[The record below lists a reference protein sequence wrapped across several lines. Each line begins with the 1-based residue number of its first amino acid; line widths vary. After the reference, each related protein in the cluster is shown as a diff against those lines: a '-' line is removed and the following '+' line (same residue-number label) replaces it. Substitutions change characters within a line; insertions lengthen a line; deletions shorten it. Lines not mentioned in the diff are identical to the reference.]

1 MAGRKEQIAELES
14 EIRRHRQLYYNEQ
27 PELSDAEFDELV
39 DRLEELAP
47 GSEVLAEVGAPAPA
61 GQAGLPTKE
70 HRIPMGS
77 LDKVTEEKLEL
88 WVEKTGPLYLIQEKY
103 DGISL
108 ELEYQEG
115 KLVDAITRGDG
126 FTGEVVTHNAVE
138 FSNISSELPA
148 AFTGSVR
155 GEVILRLSTFEKH
168 FREKGFA
175 NPRNTV
181 SGTARKKHG
190 DRSLNRHFE
199 LFFYDVLSVAREFE
213 TEKEKMAY
221 LGEELGLP
229 VAVSYFD
236 QTVEGLLEIYQLYEG
251 AEEGEGKRF
260 ELDYEIDGLVVR
272 SDSIALQ
279 QELGSRQNK
288 PRYAMAYKIPS
299 AGSPTKL
306 LDVDWSLGLGSRIT
320 PVARLEPVQIAGVTV
335 SNATLHNVDTIAEL
349 DLRIGDTVF
358 VERRGDVIPK
368 VIRFIESGEGEKP
381 APPQDCPSCSGPLTM
396 DGKFL
401 VCPGDECPGKTYGDI
416 LKWINS
422 LEIDSLGEKWVSTLI
437 EAGLLNDPADLYTLS
452 AENLVPLERMGDIL
466 AAKIVQNIDESR
478 GPALERFIA
487 ALNIPGF
494 SRQRARM
501 LIDEGVLTLAQLLE
515 MPAEEIAAV
524 KGFADISADGIV
536 SGLEKRRDLIEKL
549 RGLGVEPLKG
559 EPTEEIDGV
568 LSGKTFCFTGA
579 IQRLDP
585 RTEKRFTRKQLQE
598 MVKANGG
605 RVLKDVNSKLDHL
618 VMANPDSKSSKA
630 KKARQQEVDIL
641 SEEEFF
647 TLIDG

>member
-1 MAGRKEQIAELES
+1 MAEKKKRIASLEKEL
-14 EIRRHRQLYYNEQ
+14 RRHRQLYYNEQ
-27 PELSDAEFDELV
+27 PEISDAEFDELV
-39 DRLEELAP
+39 DELERLAP
-47 GSEVLAEVGAPAPA
+47 GSEVLAEVGAPVDLD
-61 GQAGLPTKE
+61 QAGLPTKE

-77 LDKVTEEKLEL
+77 LDKVTEDKLEL
-88 WVEKTGPLYLIQEKY
+88 WVEKAGPLFLIQEKY

-108 ELEYQEG
+108 ELEYRDG
-115 KLVDAITRGDG
+115 RLVDAITRGDG
-126 FTGEVVTHNAVE
+126 FTGEVVTHNAAH
-138 FSNISSELPA
+138 FANISGELPV

-155 GEVILRLSTFEKH
+155 GEVILRLSAFEEH
-168 FREKGFA
+168 FRQKDFA

-181 SGTARKKHG
+181 SGTVRKKHG

-199 LFFYDVLSVAREFE
+199 LFFYDVLSVDREFE

-236 QTVEGLLEIYQLYEG
+236 QTMEGLLEIYRLYEG
-251 AEEGEGKRF
+251 DEEGEGKRF

-279 QELGSRQNK
+279 QKLGSRQNK
-288 PRYAMAYKIPS
+288 PRYAMAYKFPS
-299 AGSPTKL
+299 SGSATKL
-306 LDVDWSLGLGSRIT
+306 LAVDWSLGLGSRIT
-320 PVARLEPVQIAGVTV
+320 PVARLEPVQIAGVMV
-335 SNATLHNVDTIAEL
+335 SNATLHNVDAIAEL

-368 VIRFIESGEGEKP
+368 VIRVLEPGSGEKP
-381 APPQDCPSCSGPLTM
+381 EPPASCPSCRRPLCM

-401 VCPGDECPGKTYGDI
+401 VCPSDECPGKTYGDI

-437 EAGLLNDPADLYTLS
+437 EAKLLEDPADLYALS
-452 AENLVPLERMGDIL
+452 IEALVPLDRMGETL
-466 AAKIVQNIDESR
+466 AAKIVQNIGDSR
-478 GPALERFIA
+478 APALERFIA

-501 LIDEGVLTLAQLLE
+501 LIDEGVITLAQLLE
-515 MPAEEIAAV
+515 MPAEEISAV
-524 KGFADISADGIV
+524 KGFADISSEGIV
-536 SGLEKRRDLIEKL
+536 AGLQKKSPLIEKL
-549 RGLGVEPLKG
+549 RNLGVEPRQG
-559 EPTEEIDGV
+559 EPAEEVDGV
-568 LSGKTFCFTGA
+568 LNGKTFCFTGA
-579 IQRLDP
+579 IQRIDP
-585 RTEKRFTRKQLQE
+585 LTEKRLTRKQLEE

-605 RVLKDVNSKLDHL
+605 RSLKDVTSKLNHL

-630 KKARQQEVDIL
+630 KKARGLEVNIL

-647 TLIDG
+647 ALLET